1 MKKFLNTLFGVLI
14 VIGIVFTIGNASE
27 AITAM
32 NGKVVNLNEAVKS
45 DFNKQAMIKG
55 DIYYVY
61 DQIAVEEVTHT
72 SYGIKT
78 GTDETYFYLIDTYDT
93 DWMKN
98 WMTDDTP
105 QYEPLTVIYSTSDK
119 DKAKKLDEM
128 AQAWIE
134 YENTIYELSENE
146 NASEEDYPELP
157 EITLELDGMIA
168 EYNDDDL
175 VKYRNEYLGEYI
187 TDDVDS
193 FVSKYCTDMIIKDIK
208 PSRSKGIFFAGIAIT
223 VIGIAGLVISI
234 ILGKKAKRNSE
245 ELL

>member
-78 GTDETYFYLIDTYDT
+78 GTDETYFYLIDNYNK
-93 DWMKN
+93 DWFDSDSQDY
-98 WMTDDTP
+98 MTI
-105 QYEPLTVIYSTSDK
+105 IYSTADK
-119 DKAKKLDEM
+119 EKAKKLDEM

-134 YENTIYELSENE
+134 YENTIYELSKNE

-193 FVSKYCTDMIIKDIK
+193 FVSEHCTDMIIKDIK

-234 ILGKKAKRNSE
+234 ILEKKAKRNSE

>member
-78 GTDETYFYLIDTYDT
+78 GTDETYFYLIDNYNK
-93 DWMKN
+93 DWFDSDSQDY
-98 WMTDDTP
+98 MTI
-105 QYEPLTVIYSTSDK
+105 IYSTADK
-119 DKAKKLDEM
+119 EKAKKLDEM

-134 YENTIYELSENE
+134 YENTIYELSKNE

-193 FVSKYCTDMIIKDIK
+193 FVSEHCTDMIIKDIK

>member
-45 DFNKQAMIKG
+45 DFDKKAMIKG

-78 GTDETYFYLIDTYDT
+78 GTDETYFYLIDNYNK
-93 DWMKN
+93 DWFDSDSQDY
-98 WMTDDTP
+98 MTI
-105 QYEPLTVIYSTSDK
+105 IYSTADK

-134 YENTIYELSENE
+134 YENACYELIESGND
-146 NASEEDYPELP
+146 NAEDFPDIPEA
-157 EITLELDGMIA
+157 TLELDGMIA

-175 VKYRNEYLGEYI
+175 VKYRDEYLGEYI
-187 TDDVDS
+187 TDDVDT
-193 FVSKYCTDMIIKDIK
+193 FVSEHCTDMIIKDIK

-234 ILGKKAKRNSE
+234 ILGIKAKRNSE

>member
-1 MKKFLNTLFGVLI
+1 MKKFLFGVLI

-45 DFNKQAMIKG
+45 DFDKKAMIKG

-78 GTDETYFYLIDTYDT
+78 GTDETYFYLIDNYNK
-93 DWMKN
+93 DWFDSDSQDY
-98 WMTDDTP
+98 MTI
-105 QYEPLTVIYSTSDK
+105 IYSTADK

-128 AQAWIE
+128 VQAWIE
-134 YENTIYELSENE
+134 YENACYELIESGND
-146 NASEEDYPELP
+146 NAEDFPDIPEA
-157 EITLELDGMIA
+157 TLELDGMIA

-175 VKYRNEYLGEYI
+175 VKYRDEYLGEYI
-187 TDDVDS
+187 TDDVDT
-193 FVSKYCTDMIIKDIK
+193 FVSEHCTDMIIKDIK

-234 ILGKKAKRNSE
+234 ILGIKAKRNSE

>member
-78 GTDETYFYLIDTYDT
+78 GTDETYFYLIDNYNK
-93 DWMKN
+93 DWFDSDSQDY
-98 WMTDDTP
+98 MTI
-105 QYEPLTVIYSTSDK
+105 IYSTADK
-119 DKAKKLDEM
+119 EKAKKLDEM

-134 YENTIYELSENE
+134 YENTIYELSKNE

-168 EYNDDDL
+168 EYNDDDI

-193 FVSKYCTDMIIKDIK
+193 FVSEHCTDMIIKDIK

-234 ILGKKAKRNSE
+234 ILEKKAKRNSE

>member
-78 GTDETYFYLIDTYDT
+78 GTDETYFYLIDNYNK
-93 DWMKN
+93 DWFDSDSQDY
-98 WMTDDTP
+98 MTI
-105 QYEPLTVIYSTSDK
+105 IYSTADK
-119 DKAKKLDEM
+119 EKAKKLDEM

-134 YENTIYELSENE
+134 YENACYELIESGND
-146 NASEEDYPELP
+146 NAEDFPDIPET
-157 EITLELDGMIA
+157 TLELDGMIA

-193 FVSKYCTDMIIKDIK
+193 FVSEHCTDMIIKDIK

>member
-45 DFNKQAMIKG
+45 DFDKKAMIKG

-78 GTDETYFYLIDTYDT
+78 GTDETYFYLIDTYDA
-93 DWMKN
+93 DWMKDS
-98 WMTDDTP
+98 TS
-105 QYEPLTVIYSTSDK
+105 QYEPLTVIYSTADK
-119 DKAKKLDEM
+119 EKAEKLDEM
-128 AQAWIE
+128 ANAWIE
-134 YENTIYELSENE
+134 FENAYSEWYENE
-146 NASEEDYPELP
+146 NATEADFPEMP
-157 EITLELDGMIA
+157 ETTLELDGMIA
-168 EYNDDDL
+168 KYNDDDL
-175 VKYRNEYLGEYI
+175 IKYRDEYLGEYI
-187 TDDVDS
+187 TDDVDT
-193 FVSKYCTDMIIKDIK
+193 FVSEHCTDMIIKDIK

-234 ILGKKAKRNSE
+234 ILGIKAKRNSE

>member
-78 GTDETYFYLIDTYDT
+78 GTDETYFYLIDNYN
-93 DWMKN
+93 KN
-98 WMTDDTP
+98 WFDSDSQDYMTI
-105 QYEPLTVIYSTSDK
+105 IYSTADK
-119 DKAKKLDEM
+119 EKAKKLDEM

-134 YENTIYELSENE
+134 YENTIYELSKNE

-193 FVSKYCTDMIIKDIK
+193 FVSEHCTDMIIKDIK

-234 ILGKKAKRNSE
+234 ILEKKAKRNSE

>member
-1 MKKFLNTLFGVLI
+1 MKKFLNTLFGVLM

-27 AITAM
+27 AMTAM

-78 GTDETYFYLIDTYDT
+78 GTDETYFYLIDNYNK
-93 DWMKN
+93 DWFDSDSQDY
-98 WMTDDTP
+98 MTI
-105 QYEPLTVIYSTSDK
+105 IYSTADK
-119 DKAKKLDEM
+119 EKAKKLDEM

-134 YENTIYELSENE
+134 YENTIYELSKNE

-193 FVSKYCTDMIIKDIK
+193 FVSEHCTDMIIKDIK

-234 ILGKKAKRNSE
+234 ILEKKAKRNSE

>member
-1 MKKFLNTLFGVLI
+1 MKKFLNTLFGLLI

-72 SYGIKT
+72 TYGIKT
-78 GTDETYFYLIDTYDT
+78 GTDETYFYLIDNYNK
-93 DWMKN
+93 DWFDSDSQDY
-98 WMTDDTP
+98 MTI
-105 QYEPLTVIYSTSDK
+105 IYSTADK
-119 DKAKKLDEM
+119 EKAKKLDEM

-134 YENTIYELSENE
+134 YENACYELIKSGND
-146 NASEEDYPELP
+146 NVEDFPDIPEA
-157 EITLELDGMIA
+157 TLELDGMISK
-168 EYNDDDL
+168 YKDDDL
-175 VKYRNEYLGEYI
+175 IKYRNEYLGEYI
-187 TDDVDS
+187 TDDVDT
-193 FVSKYCTDMIIKDIK
+193 FVSEHCTDMIIKDIK

-223 VIGIAGLVISI
+223 VIGIAGLVISV